1 MSMKAKILE
10 LLREKKDRVA
20 AGAPESE
27 AYVSGQELC
36 EQFGVSRTAVWKA
49 IGQLKKEGYVIEAV
63 QNRGYRLLD
72 QTEEVYNQADIQSRL
87 KTKWV
92 AHPLQFFD
100 SIDSTNI
107 RAKLEAEQGAESG
120 LLVVS
125 DMQSAGRGRRGRG
138 WESPAGIN
146 IYYTLMLKPD
156 FSSDCAPMLTLVMA
170 LAVAKGI
177 RQTLR
182 RDSEEAAA
190 KVGIKWPNDI
200 VVDGKKVCGI
210 LTEMSMEQG
219 YIQHI
224 VIGVGINVRKQE
236 FPEEIRDRAAA
247 IDEQCGFRISRS
259 QLIADIMEAFEE
271 DYEIFLRTH
280 DLKGLR
286 ASYAELLVNQDREV
300 CVLDPKGEYRGI
312 ARGIN
317 DQGELLVERPDG
329 TVEEVYAGEVS
340 VRGSMGMCRQVQ
352 HFPGWQKAG
361 RTAGWKDRNK
371 RPEQIVRDRIETEQ
385 DIEVWTRTRSY
396 SAAPTPM
403 RRNIILTKNNLR

>member
-10 LLREKKDRVA
+10 LLREKKELVA
-20 AGAPESE
+20 AGAPETE
-27 AYVSGQELC
+27 GYVSGQELC

-63 QNRGYRLLD
+63 QNRGYRLVD

-92 AHPLQFFD
+92 GQPLLFFD

-107 RAKLEAEQGAESG
+107 RAKQEAEQGAESG
-120 LLVVS
+120 LLVVA
-125 DMQSAGRGRRGRG
+125 DKQTAGRGRRGRG
-138 WESPAGIN
+138 WESPSGIN
-146 IYYTLMLKPD
+146 IYYTLLLKPD
-156 FSSDCAPMLTLVMA
+156 FAADCAPMLTLVMA

-182 RDSEEAAA
+182 LDSEEAA

-210 LTEMSMEQG
+210 LTEMSMEQS

-271 DYEIFLRTH
+271 DYAIFLQTH

-286 ASYAELLVNQDREV
+286 ASYTKLLVNQDREV

-317 DQGELLVERPDG
+317 DQGELLVERQDG
-329 TVEEVYAGEVS
+329 NIEEVYAGEVS
-340 VRGSMGMCRQVQ
+340 VRGVYGYV
-352 HFPGWQKAG
+352 
-361 RTAGWKDRNK
+361 
-371 RPEQIVRDRIETEQ
+371 
-385 DIEVWTRTRSY
+385 
-396 SAAPTPM
+396 
-403 RRNIILTKNNLR
+403 

>member
-63 QNRGYRLLD
+63 QTRGYRLLD

-107 RAKLEAEQGAESG
+107 RAKLEAEQGAKSG

-125 DMQSAGRGRRGRG
+125 DMQSAGRGRRGRS
-138 WESPAGIN
+138 WESPAGTN

-170 LAVAKGI
+170 LADTAP
-177 RQTLR
+177 RQR
-182 RDSEEAAA
+182 
-190 KVGIKWPNDI
+190 
-200 VVDGKKVCGI
+200 
-210 LTEMSMEQG
+210 
-219 YIQHI
+219 
-224 VIGVGINVRKQE
+224 
-236 FPEEIRDRAAA
+236 
-247 IDEQCGFRISRS
+247 
-259 QLIADIMEAFEE
+259 
-271 DYEIFLRTH
+271 
-280 DLKGLR
+280 
-286 ASYAELLVNQDREV
+286 
-300 CVLDPKGEYRGI
+300 
-312 ARGIN
+312 
-317 DQGELLVERPDG
+317 
-329 TVEEVYAGEVS
+329 
-340 VRGSMGMCRQVQ
+340 RGSSQSRDQMAQRHCGGREKSLR
-352 HFPGWQKAG
+352 HSHGDEHGAG
-361 RTAGWKDRNK
+361 VYPAHRHRCGHQCA
-371 RPEQIVRDRIETEQ
+371 
-385 DIEVWTRTRSY
+385 
-396 SAAPTPM
+396 
-403 RRNIILTKNNLR
+403 

>member
-10 LLREKKDRVA
+10 LLREKKELVA
-20 AGAPESE
+20 AGAPETE
-27 AYVSGQELC
+27 GYVSGQELC

-63 QNRGYRLLD
+63 QNRGYRLVD

-92 AHPLQFFD
+92 GQPLLFFD

-107 RAKLEAEQGAESG
+107 RAKQEAEQGAESG
-120 LLVVS
+120 LLVVA
-125 DMQSAGRGRRGRG
+125 DKQTAGRGRRGRG
-138 WESPAGIN
+138 WESPSGIN
-146 IYYTLMLKPD
+146 IYYTLLLKPD
-156 FSSDCAPMLTLVMA
+156 FAADCAPMLTLVMA

-177 RQTLR
+177 RQMLR
-182 RDSEEAAA
+182 RDSEEAA

-210 LTEMSMEQG
+210 LTEMSMEQS

-271 DYEIFLRTH
+271 DYAIFLQTH

-286 ASYAELLVNQDREV
+286 ASYTKLLVNQDREV

-317 DQGELLVERPDG
+317 DQGELLVERQDG
-329 TVEEVYAGEVS
+329 NIEEVYAGEVS
-340 VRGSMGMCRQVQ
+340 VRGVYGYV
-352 HFPGWQKAG
+352 
-361 RTAGWKDRNK
+361 
-371 RPEQIVRDRIETEQ
+371 
-385 DIEVWTRTRSY
+385 
-396 SAAPTPM
+396 
-403 RRNIILTKNNLR
+403 